1 MSSVFCLQTRTK
13 LIFESMPSDILAVEF
28 GTVQCL
34 WAGHA
39 NLRGAEGKPRIGVHM
54 LLAL

>member
-1 MSSVFCLQTRTK
+1 MSSFFCLQTRTK

-34 WAGHA
+34 WAGQA
-39 NLRGAEGKPRIGVHM
+39 NLRGAEGKPRIEVHM